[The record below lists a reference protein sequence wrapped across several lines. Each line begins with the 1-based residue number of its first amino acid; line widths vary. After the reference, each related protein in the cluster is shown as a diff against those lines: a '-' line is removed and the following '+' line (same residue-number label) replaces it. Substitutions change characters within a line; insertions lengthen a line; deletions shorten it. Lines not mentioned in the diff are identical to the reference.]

1 MALSA
6 IQQKPIQLPPL
17 FTSMT
22 QQNCAVPHFKAQ
34 RMAIKSLADRR
45 TAKLEELERI
55 KRDLSRLETQAAER
69 IGRLAARA
77 GIADLDISDEQLVKE
92 FAAITARFQK
102 KSQISKGGKSAATN
116 APPPAETGTRTSEAK
131 NEH

>member
-1 MALSA
+1 
-6 IQQKPIQLPPL
+6 
-17 FTSMT
+17 
-22 QQNCAVPHFKAQ
+22 
-34 RMAIKSLADRR
+34 MAIKSLADRR

-69 IGRLAARA
+69 IGRLATRA

-92 FAAITARFQK
+92 FATITAKFQNKSHAK
-102 KSQISKGGKSAATN
+102 KNGKSIATN